1 MIFIVQRVEEDPDYH
16 AVVDVSLHS
25 TEEKAK
31 KRVLQEFNKLL
42 DTLGRTSFAPEEDL
56 SIPAIAQRWAEVR
69 EDGGALIHD
78 ADKDYSWEILCDT
91 KHTLIERS

>member
-31 KRVLQEFNKLL
+31 NESCRNSINCWTRLVARALHRKKICRFRPLL
-42 DTLGRTSFAPEEDL
+42 NDGQRFEKMEAPASTMQTKITRGRSFAT
-56 SIPAIAQRWAEVR
+56 QN
-69 EDGGALIHD
+69 
-78 ADKDYSWEILCDT
+78 IL
-91 KHTLIERS
+91 

>member
-25 TEEKAK
+25 TEEKA
-31 KRVLQEFNKLL
+31 FNKLL

-56 SIPAIAQRWAEVR
+56 SIPAIAQRWAAIR
-69 EDGGALIHD
+69 EDGGACIHD
-78 ADKDYSWEILCDT
+78 AEKDYSWEILCDS